1 MKMNGGE
8 KMKLIT
14 KDVEALFKK
23 IGRQEGNPDPTVL
36 AHFFN
41 PCGPGNWWATEM
53 YYVIKKAPANG
64 ESKLIEVEASKMNG
78 EIGGYVVDVIF
89 FGYVSIHGDFCDEW
103 GYFSLSEL
111 RSVKCPPFGLGI
123 ERNLYFDP
131 KPISK
136 VCPKAIGKK

>member
-1 MKMNGGE
+1 
-8 KMKLIT
+8 MKLIT

-23 IGRQEGNPDPTVL
+23 IGRQEHNPDPIVV

-53 YYVIKKAPANG
+53 YYIVKKEPANG
-64 ESKLIEVEASKMNG
+64 ENKLFEVEASKMNG
-78 EIGGYVVDVIF
+78 EVGGEVIDMVF

-103 GYFSLSEL
+103 GYFKLSEL
-111 RSVKCPPFGLGI
+111 EEVKCPPFGLGI
-123 ERNLYFDP
+123 ERDLYFDP

-136 VCPKAIGKK
+136 VCPKAVFSIR